1 MDLFSREHR
10 GAIACRLVVIVA
22 GVVLLVA
29 QGPWHEAAWPVH
41 AGRAALVAL
50 AVNQLSLVLTATR
63 FHRVLAANDLPTR
76 WPAIFAIHLQSM
88 FYFFFVPMTVGLEL
102 SRFAKLKRLH
112 PRATNTAL
120 GATILLDRF
129 VGVAGA
135 LVFTALSLPWIALN
149 EHSAVTLGWQR
160 ALFIVGGGVVGLGVL
175 LAWPR
180 ARRPIVEAWR
190 VVAPNYHRLGPAAV
204 LTALSQAAF
213 AYAVQQS
220 AAAFGIEVGFAA
232 TLFAVSASMLFI
244 VLPVS
249 FAGAGPSEAACAALF
264 AMLGLPAREALI
276 ASGLVYGLRL
286 VAALQGAGVEIVGDL
301 RSLHRLAPTQKIH
314 EHG

>member
-10 GAIACRLVVIVA
+10 GAIACRLAVIVA
-22 GVVLLVA
+22 GVGVLLA
-29 QGPWHEAAWPVH
+29 QGPWRDAAWPVH
-41 AGRAALVAL
+41 AGRTALLAL
-50 AVNQLSLVLTATR
+50 AVNQLTLVLTATR
-63 FHRVLAANDLPTR
+63 FHRVLSANHLHTPWR
-76 WPAIFAIHLQSM
+76 AIFAIHLQSM

-112 PRATNTAL
+112 PGVPNTAL

-135 LVFTALSLPWIALN
+135 LVFTALSLPWVALH
-149 EHSAVTLGWQR
+149 EHTAVTLGWQR
-160 ALFIVGGGVVGLGVL
+160 ALALAGAGIVAFLAL

-180 ARRPIVEAWR
+180 ARHQLLEAWR
-190 VVAPNYHRLGPAAV
+190 VVAPNCHRLGPAAL

-220 AAAFGIEVGFAA
+220 AAAFGIDIGFAA

-286 VAALQGAGVEIVGDL
+286 VAALQGAAVEIVSDL
-301 RSLHRLAPTQKIH
+301 RSLHRLTPARNIG